1 MGWRRVRDCAEALR
15 SCEGATTVTSPIGV
29 TAWTSARRPAAWM
42 PSSLVTRIRGLF
54 EFSGME
60 RSARAKHLS
69 KFFKN
74 YRERKMVG
82 TTGFEPATS
91 RTPSVRATR
100 LRYVPTAFEKGQDS
114 EKFFVQIEEEFA
126 LRARGWLA
134 MSASCRRV
142 RMICTSFASY
152 AGVCSISGGLIGEM
166 FAGTDDGETL
176 FVEKPLDFENGF
188 DVLAA
193 IKAMSTGAFH
203 GLKRGNSVSQ

>member
-1 MGWRRVRDCAEALR
+1 MGWRSVRDCAEALR

-54 EFSGME
+54 ELSGME
-60 RSARAKHLS
+60 ISARAKHLS

-100 LRYVPTAFEKGQDS
+100 LRYVPTAFDS
-114 EKFFVQIEEEFA
+114 NQRITRVREGSRQREV
-126 LRARGWLA
+126 LRANRGGICVARARVARDERFVPARSYDLHLLRQL
-134 MSASCRRV
+134 RR
-142 RMICTSFASY
+142 S
-152 AGVCSISGGLIGEM
+152 
-166 FAGTDDGETL
+166 L
-176 FVEKPLDFENGF
+176 FHFRRPDRR
-188 DVLAA
+188 DVF
-193 IKAMSTGAFH
+193 G
-203 GLKRGNSVSQ
+203 RRRW